1 MERSEMTNRDLYRVF
16 LLSNITVVKTLI
28 LKLDKNITIDE
39 IDLKNLVQMESEL
52 KEIYVYFKSTLDV
65 TEENKYLDIIQRL
78 INENKEFRNNKKFV
92 DLYAQNKELKEKVSK
107 LEIINN
113 ELINGL

>member
-1 MERSEMTNRDLYRVF
+1 MTNRDLHRVF

-28 LKLDKNITIDE
+28 LKLKTNVAIDE
-39 IDLKNLVQMESEL
+39 NDFKNLVQMESEL
-52 KEIYVYFKSTLDV
+52 KEIYIYFKSTLDT

-78 INENKEFRNNKKFV
+78 INENKEFRNNKTYSN
-92 DLYAQNKELKEKVSK
+92 LYAQNKMLQEKVSK

>member
-1 MERSEMTNRDLYRVF
+1 MERSALNRDLKRVF

-28 LKLDKNITIDE
+28 LKLQSNVPIDE
-39 IDLKNLVQMESEL
+39 VDFNNLVQMESEL
-52 KEIYVYFKSTLDV
+52 KEVYEYFKSTLDV
-65 TEENKYLDIIQRL
+65 TEENKYLSIIERL
-78 INENKEFRNNKKFV
+78 INDNKELRNSKKYA
-92 DLYAQNKELKEKVSK
+92 DLYAQNKMLQEKVAK

>member
-1 MERSEMTNRDLYRVF
+1 MERCKMTNRDLYRVF

-28 LKLDKNITIDE
+28 FKLNENITIDK
-39 IDLKNLVQMESEL
+39 IDFNNLVQMESEL
-52 KEIYVYFKSTLDV
+52 KDLYTYFKSTLDV

-78 INENKEFRNNKKFV
+78 INENKEFRNNKTYSN
-92 DLYAQNKELKEKVSK
+92 LYAQNKILQEKVSK